1 MQGQLLRVHNAINLH
16 SIFLPPVYRLNSLKL
31 NNLENIVKMAKIT
44 QNTNIIL
51 NKYGNSYNT

>member
-1 MQGQLLRVHNAINLH
+1 MQIE
-16 SIFLPPVYRLNSLKL
+16 FLPPVYRLNNLKL